1 MDSNEATADKSAVDR
16 AIDDDLAS
24 PASGHGGSASEE
36 RAQSFRR
43 RRLTFT
49 RHHILSDSAAAAV
62 AELLAKDDESIDED
76 LRLDAAVDDG
86 VMQGLEADGGSGD
99 KGIASSTDDGVGEPT
114 KKKART
120 ESTPLKKARSDSM
133 SSSGSGTSSYLP
145 SRVLHAGEIVRRHSD
160 SSASGSEKQHGPIVE
175 RRTGLHS
182 HPSHPNHDGSGASK
196 WRQRFSFCSTAPD
209 HVLPFPRHV
218 VGTYSHHGIEPVYDS
233 DYDDDES
240 SDDEDANLGGGTI
253 AKINQDR
260 GGIAYPFANSER
272 TALFAV
278 YDGHG
283 GGGELVSQYAL
294 CEVQRRLES
303 SVQLLGGGTGAGGV
317 ERDIAEAMRETF
329 LQVDRGLLDEE
340 EIEPMYAG
348 TTANVVLV
356 RDGVLYVANC
366 GDSRAV
372 LARSTNAGGAD
383 AESQDA
389 SSAPSRYDNMV
400 AVPLSIDQNPDSPGE
415 KERILSSGGFV
426 SPPPEPGLS
435 SRVWLDAGQ
444 TQVGL
449 AMARSIGDH
458 AVKGVGVIAEPVV
471 ETRRIVPGDEFVI
484 MATDGVWEFIDS
496 DAAVEIVAGRL
507 RKGEGASVA
516 CEALIDAATRRWREV
531 EGCYRDDITAIVI
544 RLGDLWSWSGGDG
557 KGN

>member
-1 MDSNEATADKSAVDR
+1 MDANEAAKSAVDR

-24 PASGHGGSASEE
+24 PASGDGASESE
-36 RAQSFRR
+36 ARAHSFRQ
-43 RRLTFT
+43 RRLTYT

-62 AELLAKDDESIDED
+62 AELLAEDDESIDVD
-76 LRLDAAVDDG
+76 LRPNAAAADDG
-86 VMQGLEADGGSGD
+86 GVGRRQGLEADGGGGED
-99 KGIASSTDDGVGEPT
+99 DASSHDDGFGEPT

-120 ESTPLKKARSDSM
+120 EKSPQKKARADSM
-133 SSSGSGTSSYLP
+133 SSAGSGTSSYLP
-145 SRVLHAGEIVRRHSD
+145 SRVLHAGEIVRL
-160 SSASGSEKQHGPIVE
+160 SSASGDEKRHGPIDE

-182 HPSHPNHDGSGASK
+182 HPSHPRHDGSGACK

-233 DYDDDES
+233 DYGDDDES
-240 SDDEDANLGGGTI
+240 SGDESSNPGGGTI

-303 SVQLLGGGTGAGGV
+303 SVRSLGGGTGAGSV

-372 LARSTNAGGAD
+372 LARSTDTGGAD
-383 AESQDA
+383 AESEDA
-389 SSAPSRYDNMV
+389 SSGPSKYDNMV

-435 SRVWLDAGQ
+435 SRVWLDPEQ

-471 ETRRIVPGDEFVI
+471 ETHRIVPGDEFVI

-496 DAAVEIVAGRL
+496 DAAVEIVADRL

-544 RLGDLWSWSGGDG
+544 QMGDLWAENGGDG
-557 KGN
+557 KVT